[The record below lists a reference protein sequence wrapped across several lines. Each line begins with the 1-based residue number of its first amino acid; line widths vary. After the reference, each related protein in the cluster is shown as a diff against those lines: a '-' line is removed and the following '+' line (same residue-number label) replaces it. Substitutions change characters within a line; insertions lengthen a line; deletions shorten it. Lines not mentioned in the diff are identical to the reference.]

1 MRIPFHIASSK
12 FSIALVSL
20 FLLYSCVEIKPGE
33 AKDMVEEPA
42 QMNVRVTANISD
54 MLSSLEEDAK
64 FDDSTVLSV
73 YSSVKNYYDKQN
85 DEAIWCSNEQL
96 LPISDSLLSFIK
108 DARLYGLFPNDYHY
122 NVLTSIVKRF
132 AADTAAV
139 GDRRD
144 AALWSK
150 ADILLTD
157 AFFTISKHLS
167 IGRLKPDS
175 MFMRPDSVL
184 TDDFYFAQIDQLKQ
198 GKPLS
203 AIFQALEPTH
213 AGYIE
218 LKHAVKIFLDSANL
232 HKKFTYV
239 SYPYTDSMLFVQ
251 SLTKR
256 LQEEGLLSWQLTEPA
271 DSTQL
276 KAALI
281 QLQQSKKLTVDG
293 KFGVQVVRYLN
304 NTDAEKFKRIAIN
317 LDRYKALPLQM
328 PERYVWVN
336 LPSYQLQLWDMDTMR
351 FESRVV
357 VGKPITRTPLLT
369 SRISDLVVY
378 PQWTIPNSII
388 MKEIVPA
395 LRKNPGYLAK
405 KGYALMTWEGEEV
418 DPYTIDWTKYKK
430 GIPFRIVQGSGDD
443 NALGIMKFNFPN
455 TYSVYLHD
463 TNQRYLFKND
473 KRSLSHGCVRVQE
486 WEKLTYYI
494 AALDSINYEQ
504 DATRMQSDSIRA
516 WLSRKEKHVVKV
528 KSKLPVY
535 FRYFTAAGKNGKLVF
550 FEDIYNED
558 KTAREAYFSQKND

>member
-12 FSIALVSL
+12 FQVVLLSL
-20 FLLYSCVEIKPGE
+20 FLLYSCTEGKPGE
-33 AKDMVEEPA
+33 TKDIVEEPA
-42 QMNVRVTANISD
+42 QMNVRVAANISD
-54 MLSSLEEDAK
+54 MLSSLEEDAE

-73 YSSVKNYYDKQN
+73 YPSVNSYYEKNNY
-85 DEAIWCSNEQL
+85 EAIWCNNEQL

-108 DARLYGLFPNDYHY
+108 EARLYGLFPNDYHY
-122 NVLTSIVKRF
+122 AVLTNITERF

-157 AFFTISKHLS
+157 AFFTISKHLN

-175 MFMRPDSVL
+175 MYLRPDSVL
-184 TDDFYFAQIDQLKQ
+184 TDEFYFTQIKQLRQ
-198 GKPLS
+198 GKTIS
-203 AIFQALEPTH
+203 EIFHALEPVH
-213 AGYIE
+213 EGYVE
-218 LKHAVKIFLDSANL
+218 LKRAVKSFLDSANL
-232 HKKFTYV
+232 QKKFTYV
-239 SYPYTDSMLFVQ
+239 SYPYRDSIVFVQ

-256 LQEEGLLSWQLTEPA
+256 LQEEGLLSWQLKDAA
-271 DSTQL
+271 DTAQL

-281 QLQQSKKLTVDG
+281 KLQQNKKLTVDG
-293 KFGVQVVRYLN
+293 KFGAQVVRYLN

-317 LDRYKALPLQM
+317 LDRYKALPQQM

-357 VGKPITRTPLLT
+357 VGKPNTRTPLLT

-395 LRKNPGYLAK
+395 LRKDPGYLAK
-405 KGYALMTWEGEEV
+405 KGYMLMTWEGEEV

-455 TYSVYLHD
+455 KYSVYLHD

-473 KRSLSHGCVRVQE
+473 KRALSHGCVRVQE

-494 AALDSINYEQ
+494 SSLDSTNYE
-504 DATRMQSDSIRA
+504 DDPSRMVSDSIRV
-516 WLSRKEKHVVKV
+516 WLDRKEKHVLKV

-558 KTAREAYFSQKND
+558 KTAREAYFSKK

>member
-1 MRIPFHIASSK
+1 MRIPFQFASSK
-12 FSIALVSL
+12 FQVVLLSL
-20 FLLYSCVEIKPGE
+20 FLIYSCTEGKPGE
-33 AKDMVEEPA
+33 TKDIVEEPA
-42 QMNVRVTANISD
+42 QMNVRVAANISD
-54 MLSSLEEDAK
+54 MLSSLEEDAE

-73 YSSVKNYYDKQN
+73 YPSVNSYYEQNNY
-85 DEAIWCSNEQL
+85 EAIWCNNEQL

-108 DARLYGLFPNDYHY
+108 EARLYGLFPNDYHY
-122 NVLTSIVKRF
+122 AVLTNITERF

-157 AFFTISKHLS
+157 AFFTISKHLN

-175 MFMRPDSVL
+175 MYLRPDSVL
-184 TDDFYFAQIDQLKQ
+184 TDEFYFTQINQLKQ
-198 GKPLS
+198 GKTVS
-203 AIFQALEPTH
+203 EIFHALEPVH
-213 AGYIE
+213 EGYVE
-218 LKHAVKIFLDSANL
+218 LKRAVKSFLDSANL
-232 HKKFTYV
+232 QKKFTYV
-239 SYPYTDSMLFVQ
+239 SYPYTDSIVFVQ

-256 LQEEGLLSWQLTEPA
+256 LQEEGLLSWQLKDAA
-271 DSTQL
+271 DTAQL

-281 QLQQSKKLTVDG
+281 KLQQNKKLTVDG
-293 KFGVQVVRYLN
+293 KFGAQVVRYLN

-317 LDRYKALPLQM
+317 LDRYKALPPQM

-357 VGKPITRTPLLT
+357 VGKPNTRTPLLT

-395 LRKNPGYLAK
+395 LRKDPGYLAK
-405 KGYALMTWEGEEV
+405 KGYMLMTWEGEEV

-455 TYSVYLHD
+455 KYSVYLHD

-473 KRSLSHGCVRVQE
+473 KRALSHGCVRVQE

-494 AALDSINYEQ
+494 SSLDSTNYE
-504 DATRMQSDSIRA
+504 DDPSRMVSDSIRV
-516 WLSRKEKHVVKV
+516 WLDRKEKHVLKV

-558 KTAREAYFSQKND
+558 KTAREAYFSKK

>member
-12 FSIALVSL
+12 FQVVLLSL
-20 FLLYSCVEIKPGE
+20 FLLYSCTEGKPGE
-33 AKDMVEEPA
+33 TKDIVEEPA
-42 QMNVRVTANISD
+42 QMNVRVAANISD
-54 MLSSLEEDAK
+54 MLSSLEEDAE

-73 YSSVKNYYDKQN
+73 YPSVNSYYEKNNY
-85 DEAIWCSNEQL
+85 EAIWCNNEQL

-108 DARLYGLFPNDYHY
+108 EARLYGLFPNDYHY
-122 NVLTSIVKRF
+122 AVLTNITERF

-157 AFFTISKHLS
+157 AFFTISKHLNV
-167 IGRLKPDS
+167 GRLKPDS
-175 MFMRPDSVL
+175 MYLRPDSVL
-184 TDDFYFAQIDQLKQ
+184 TDEFYFTQIKQLKQ
-198 GKPLS
+198 GKTVS
-203 AIFQALEPTH
+203 EIFHALEPVH
-213 AGYIE
+213 EGYVE
-218 LKHAVKIFLDSANL
+218 LKRAVKSFLDSANL
-232 HKKFTYV
+232 QKKFTYV
-239 SYPYTDSMLFVQ
+239 SYPYRDSIVFVQ

-256 LQEEGLLSWQLTEPA
+256 LQEEGLLSWQLKDAA
-271 DSTQL
+271 DTAQL

-281 QLQQSKKLTVDG
+281 KLQQNKKLTVDG
-293 KFGVQVVRYLN
+293 KFGAQVVRYLN

-317 LDRYKALPLQM
+317 LDRYKALPQQM

-357 VGKPITRTPLLT
+357 VGKPNTRTPLLT

-395 LRKNPGYLAK
+395 LRKDPGYLAK
-405 KGYALMTWEGEEV
+405 KGYMLMTWEGEEV

-455 TYSVYLHD
+455 KYSVYLHD

-473 KRSLSHGCVRVQE
+473 KRALSHGCVRVQE

-494 AALDSINYEQ
+494 SSLDSTNYE
-504 DATRMQSDSIRA
+504 DDPSRMVSDSIRV
-516 WLSRKEKHVVKV
+516 WLDRKEKHVLKV

-558 KTAREAYFSQKND
+558 KTAREAYFSKK

>member
-12 FSIALVSL
+12 FQVVLLSL
-20 FLLYSCVEIKPGE
+20 FLLYSCTEGKPGE
-33 AKDMVEEPA
+33 TKDIVEEPA
-42 QMNVRVTANISD
+42 QMNVRVAANISD
-54 MLSSLEEDAK
+54 MLSSLEEDAE

-73 YSSVKNYYDKQN
+73 YPSVNSYYEKNNY
-85 DEAIWCSNEQL
+85 EAIWCNNEQL

-108 DARLYGLFPNDYHY
+108 EARLYGLFPNDYHY
-122 NVLTSIVKRF
+122 AVLTNITERF

-157 AFFTISKHLS
+157 AFFTISKHLNV
-167 IGRLKPDS
+167 GRLKPDS
-175 MFMRPDSVL
+175 MYLRPDSVL
-184 TDDFYFAQIDQLKQ
+184 TDEFYFTQINQLKQ
-198 GKPLS
+198 GKTVS
-203 AIFQALEPTH
+203 EIFHALEPVH
-213 AGYIE
+213 EGYVE
-218 LKHAVKIFLDSANL
+218 LKRAVKSFLDSANL
-232 HKKFTYV
+232 QKKFTYV
-239 SYPYTDSMLFVQ
+239 SYPYRDSIVFVQ

-256 LQEEGLLSWQLTEPA
+256 LQEEGLLSWQLKDAA
-271 DSTQL
+271 DTAQL

-281 QLQQSKKLTVDG
+281 KLQQNKKLTVDG
-293 KFGVQVVRYLN
+293 KFGAQVVRYLN

-317 LDRYKALPLQM
+317 LDRYKALPQQM

-357 VGKPITRTPLLT
+357 VGKPNTRTPLLT

-395 LRKNPGYLAK
+395 LRKDPGYLAK
-405 KGYALMTWEGEEV
+405 KGYMLMTWEGEEV

-455 TYSVYLHD
+455 KYSVYLHD

-473 KRSLSHGCVRVQE
+473 KRALSHGCVRVQE

-494 AALDSINYEQ
+494 SSLDSTNYE
-504 DATRMQSDSIRA
+504 DDPSRMVSDSIRV
-516 WLSRKEKHVVKV
+516 WLDRKEKHVLKV

-558 KTAREAYFSQKND
+558 KTAREAYFSKK